1 MDEHLKK
8 PFEERAK
15 LSEKL
20 MTENKLRVPFI
31 VEKHQKANIKSTSKV
46 K

>member
-8 PFEERAK
+8 PFEERKK

-31 VEKHQKANIKSTSKV
+31 VEKHTKAKIKSTSKS